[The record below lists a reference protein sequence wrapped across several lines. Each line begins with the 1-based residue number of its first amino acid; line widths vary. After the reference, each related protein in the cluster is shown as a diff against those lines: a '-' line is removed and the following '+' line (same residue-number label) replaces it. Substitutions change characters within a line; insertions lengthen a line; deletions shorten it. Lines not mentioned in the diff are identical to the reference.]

1 MMLVIIDNYDSFTY
15 NLVQYFG
22 ELQMER
28 AIASEI
34 KVFRN
39 DRISLAELEKLAPEY
54 LVISPG
60 PCTPKES
67 GISMEAIRFFS
78 GKIPLLG
85 VCLGHQ
91 CIGEVFGGQI
101 VRAPQPVHGKMS
113 QVRHNGSGLF
123 RGLENPLEVV
133 RYHSLVV
140 AAESFSPQLELTATC
155 EAEGG
160 ALVMGLR
167 HREHPTYGVQFHPES
182 LFTGAGKQI
191 LANFL
196 DVKNDH

>member
-1 MMLVIIDNYDSFTY
+1 MKMLVIIDNFDSFTY

-22 ELQMER
+22 ELRPEM
-28 AIASEI
+28 AASGRM

-39 DRISLAELEKLAPEY
+39 NQITVNQLQALTPDA

-67 GISMEAIRFFS
+67 GISMEAIRTFT
-78 GKIPLLG
+78 GRIPILG

-91 CIGEVFGGQI
+91 CIGEVFGGKVI
-101 VRAPQPVHGKMS
+101 RAPYPVHGKMS
-113 QVRHNGSGLF
+113 PIQHDRQGLF
-123 RGLENPLEVV
+123 AEVPDPFEAV

-140 AAESFSPQLELTATC
+140 EKSSLPDSLEITAHC
-155 EAEGG
+155 EPD
-160 ALVMGLR
+160 LIMGLK
-167 HREHPTYGVQFHPES
+167 HRDHAIYGLQFHPES
-182 LFTGAGKQI
+182 IFTGFGKKL

-196 DVKNDH
+196 SITGL

>member
-1 MMLVIIDNYDSFTY
+1 MLIIIDNYDSFTY

-22 ELQMER
+22 ELQVEM
-28 AIASEI
+28 

-39 DRISLAELEKLAPEY
+39 DRVSIEELEKLQPNY

-67 GISMEAIRFFS
+67 GISPEAIRYFS
-78 GKIPLLG
+78 GKIPILG

-91 CIGEVFGGQI
+91 CIGEVFGGSVI
-101 VRAPQPVHGKMS
+101 RAPYPVHGKMS
-113 QVRHNGSGLF
+113 LIYHNGRELF
-123 RGLENPLEVV
+123 QNIIQPFEAV

-140 AAESFSPQLELTATC
+140 DRDSLPETLEITATT
-155 EAEGG
+155 EDG
-160 ALVMGLR
+160 LIMGFKHIR
-167 HREHPTYGVQFHPES
+167 HPTYGVQFHPES
-182 LFTGAGKQI
+182 IFTGVGKDL

-196 DVKNDH
+196 KI

>member
-1 MMLVIIDNYDSFTY
+1 MLVMIDNYDSFTY

-22 ELQMER
+22 ELQQESGEELDIR
-28 AIASEI
+28 
-34 KVFRN
+34 VYRN
-39 DRISLAELEKLAPEY
+39 DRITLVGLIELNPKR

-67 GISMEAIRFFS
+67 GISMEAIRHFS

-91 CIGEVFGGQI
+91 CIGELFGGKVI
-101 VRAPQPVHGKMS
+101 RAPQPVHGKMS
-113 QVRHNGSGLF
+113 PIRHNGEGLF
-123 RGLENPLEVV
+123 AGLPNPFEAV

-140 AAESFSPQLELTATC
+140 EEENFPSGLEITASC
-155 EAEGG
+155 DAGNKP
-160 ALVMGLR
+160 LVMGLK

-182 LFTGAGKQI
+182 IFTGVGKEI

-196 DVKNDH
+196 KIAS

>member
-1 MMLVIIDNYDSFTY
+1 MLVIIDNYDSFTY

-22 ELQMER
+22 ELKV
-28 AIASEI
+28 EI

-39 DRISLAELEKLAPEY
+39 DQVTLEQLQKLQPDY

-67 GISMEAIRFFS
+67 GISPAVVRYFS
-78 GKIPLLG
+78 GKVPLLG

-91 CIGEVFGGQI
+91 CIGEVFGGKVI
-101 VRAPQPVHGKMS
+101 RAPYPVHGKLS
-113 QVRHNGSGLF
+113 TIHHHGQGIFQGIPEPF
-123 RGLENPLEVV
+123 KAV

-140 AAESFSPQLELTATC
+140 EDQTFPAELEVTATT
-155 EAEGG
+155 EDG
-160 ALVMGLR
+160 LVMGLK
-167 HREHPTYGVQFHPES
+167 HREHPTYGLQFHPES
-182 LFTGAGKQI
+182 IFTTVGKNL

-196 DVKNDH
+196 QVR

>member
-1 MMLVIIDNYDSFTY
+1 MLVIIDNYDSFTY

-22 ELQMER
+22 ELKPELV
-28 AIASEI
+28 ASGNL

-39 DRISLAELEKLAPEY
+39 DQITVEELQTLQPDA

-67 GISMEAIRFFS
+67 GISMEAIRIFT
-78 GKIPLLG
+78 GRIPILG

-91 CIGEVFGGQI
+91 CIGEVFGGKVI
-101 VRAPQPVHGKMS
+101 RAPYPVHGKMS
-113 QVRHNGSGLF
+113 PIQHNRLGVF
-123 RGLENPLEVV
+123 KDIPDPFEAV

-140 AAESFSPQLELTATC
+140 EKESLPASLEITARC
-155 EAEGG
+155 EPD
-160 ALVMGLR
+160 LIMGLK
-167 HREHPTYGVQFHPES
+167 HRDHPIYGLQFHPES
-182 LFTGAGKQI
+182 IFTGVGKKL

-196 DVKNDH
+196 SITA

>member
-1 MMLVIIDNYDSFTY
+1 MLVIIDNYDSFTY

-22 ELQMER
+22 ELRSELG
-28 AIASEI
+28 ASGNL

-39 DRISLAELEKLAPEY
+39 DQITVEQLQALQPEA

-67 GISMEAIRFFS
+67 GISMEAIRAFT
-78 GKIPLLG
+78 GRIPILG

-91 CIGEVFGGQI
+91 CIGEVFGGKVI
-101 VRAPQPVHGKMS
+101 RAPYPVHGKMS
-113 QVRHNGSGLF
+113 PIQHNGQGVF
-123 RGLENPLEVV
+123 KDIPDPFEAV

-140 AAESFSPQLELTATC
+140 EGASLPASLEITARC
-155 EAEGG
+155 EPD
-160 ALVMGLR
+160 LIMGVK
-167 HREHPTYGVQFHPES
+167 HRDYPIYGLQFHPES
-182 LFTGAGKQI
+182 IFTGVGKKL

-196 DVKNDH
+196 NVTQK